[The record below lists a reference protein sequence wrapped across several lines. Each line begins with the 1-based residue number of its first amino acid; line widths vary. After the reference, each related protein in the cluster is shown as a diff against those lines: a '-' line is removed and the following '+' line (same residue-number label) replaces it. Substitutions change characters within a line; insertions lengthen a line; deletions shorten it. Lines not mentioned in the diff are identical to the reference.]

1 VEGWE
6 EEERAEVGWAEG
18 VRGVGL
24 AAGARGVE
32 GWEEAER
39 AVVGWVAK
47 GRVVAGWE
55 EVGWEGEG

>member
-1 VEGWE
+1 
-6 EEERAEVGWAEG
+6 
-18 VRGVGL
+18 VGL
-24 AAGARGVE
+24 TLVE